1 MTLYQSKLLDL
12 TPAMLILYHKKP
24 KHNMHAP
31 VSVRITVHDFIQWEV
46 KRIKAFASKTP
57 FLWGDEIVEWSRLI
71 RR

>member
-1 MTLYQSKLLDL
+1 
-12 TPAMLILYHKKP
+12 
-24 KHNMHAP
+24 MHAP

-57 FLWGDEIVEWSRLI
+57 FLWGDEIVEWSRLT